1 MKIDI
6 KDLLVLDDNNEYVVV
21 SKTIYNNKTYYYL
34 MDINNNEN
42 IKFLLENGDLEEIED
57 KILITKLLPRF
68 LKEIQ
73 KEMDNTGNNNE

>member
-73 KEMDNTGNNNE
+73 KELDNTGNNNE